1 MNLSMKTTVTLM
13 GLTLAP
19 VVMALPT
26 IYPKDI
32 SFLDKIENGTNSN
45 VIADTESKNMFY
57 VMPPNTGT
65 SKVNGLHSITA
76 NVGFCKEM
84 SDMVSYSR
92 LTSARLFEIG
102 QKEYEAQVR
111 REEIIEKLELARKD
125 AAEYVVANNLS
136 ELSDLDDQITKL
148 DQDILDRTERM
159 ETCNENT
166 CEELRSQLRMLK
178 QDRTTTRFRRDNLSR
193 QHRQALSL
201 YNRKQA
207 QVKNLQ
213 DSLKEATDE
222 WVNLRERVLELRES
236 YHNIYRSFSAMEG
249 AQATIHFDSQWDQN
263 VATLKDNN
271 PGMKFNKIDTQNAV
285 IMTSVADI
293 KELPSTGSIMSFNMG
308 GKFSQGQLNLPSYPE
323 NISGNIRLSLLGV
336 CPMLHPQDFDISVP
350 NSTEGMSFGLT
361 ASYEY
366 PTAFTAKATATY
378 NMHKIYQKIVNNKK
392 KGGFFN
398 SRTSSSVTEKTFFQ
412 DEFKVVWDIQDPSI
426 GPNEAEREALEN
438 DWRHHIFAR
447 LAAVG
452 LPANSNPGAL
462 VAPAVPKSGAAVLG
476 NSLANNPQCK
486 TNKYC
491 AAATIGVLVLDA
503 IFGNAKS
510 TASYTNIQD
519 VEMKEE
525 WSRQSVVFKPYITS
539 YK

>member
-222 WVNLRERVLELRES
+222 WVNLR
-236 YHNIYRSFSAMEG
+236 
-249 AQATIHFDSQWDQN
+249 ATKTR
-263 VATLKDNN
+263 TL
-271 PGMKFNKIDTQNAV
+271 FQ
-285 IMTSVADI
+285 
-293 KELPSTGSIMSFNMG
+293 E
-308 GKFSQGQLNLPSYPE
+308 
-323 NISGNIRLSLLGV
+323 
-336 CPMLHPQDFDISVP
+336 
-350 NSTEGMSFGLT
+350 
-361 ASYEY
+361 
-366 PTAFTAKATATY
+366 
-378 NMHKIYQKIVNNKK
+378 IV
-392 KGGFFN
+392 
-398 SRTSSSVTEKTFFQ
+398 
-412 DEFKVVWDIQDPSI
+412 
-426 GPNEAEREALEN
+426 
-438 DWRHHIFAR
+438 
-447 LAAVG
+447 
-452 LPANSNPGAL
+452 
-462 VAPAVPKSGAAVLG
+462 
-476 NSLANNPQCK
+476 
-486 TNKYC
+486 
-491 AAATIGVLVLDA
+491 
-503 IFGNAKS
+503 
-510 TASYTNIQD
+510 
-519 VEMKEE
+519 
-525 WSRQSVVFKPYITS
+525 
-539 YK
+539 